1 LRCSM
6 YYDSYGDRDKALALF
21 NALPTD
27 QKRNIRKTDYS
38 KAEKKCPQKIQIG
51 KVLKKIYADL
61 T

>member
-1 LRCSM
+1 M

-21 NALPTD
+21 NVLPAD
-27 QKRNIRKTDYS
+27 QKRNIWKTDYS
-38 KAEKKCPQKIQIG
+38 QAERKCPQKIEIG